1 MKKAYY
7 ISLLSFLL
15 LALAGCFKPQVPLN
29 DILKLDD
36 TKVNLTTQRVKL
48 ITSTGLDRQA
58 DACAADPLPDGCGM
72 QAKNSTAVSV
82 TFPNKRIDIKPG
94 SLSIALGISQTL
106 QLQIDK
112 RIPADAMPR
121 IPQTMR
127 LNQATIALEF
137 SGAST
142 FKEGAEAKDVNLVFT
157 LEGCV
162 DDASNAQKQL
172 CSYKSSSNTTDIFK
186 LSVQHVDKL
195 YELITTGEGDNSV
208 AITVDTLFDQLKS
221 ANNTN
226 ANFPASATMIISL
239 QEGATT
245 AGL

>member
-1 MKKAYY
+1 MMEKFRFLILAT
-7 ISLLSFLL
+7 LLLL
-15 LALAGCFKPQVPLN
+15 LAACISPKVSFN
-29 DILKLDD
+29 DVLKLDD
-36 TKVNLTTQRVKL
+36 TKVDLNTQRIKL

-58 DACAADPLPDGCGM
+58 DECAADPLPDGCGI

-94 SLSIALGISQTL
+94 RLNITLGISPTL

-121 IPQTMR
+121 VPQTMR

-142 FKEGAEAKDVNLVFT
+142 FEEGAEAKDVNLLFT
-157 LEGCV
+157 LDSCV
-162 DDASNAQKQL
+162 DDTSNAQKQL

-208 AITVDTLFDQLKS
+208 AITFYAIFDELKN
-221 ANNTN
+221 AENGN

-245 AGL
+245 AGF